1 DSNNLSQV
9 CVDFSVRDGDRIN
22 HRDAHGL
29 RILFMT
35 TNSPSEKRLED
46 LRGQG
51 WKEGVVPGKGV
62 DVAGGPIPRKPGYYG
77 QPVVKPPV
85 WTWEVPLYF
94 FFGGL
99 AGMSAVITSAA
110 VIFHHVDLA
119 RAAMWL
125 AAIAGVVLSPVLLIM
140 DLGRPRLF
148 LNMLRVFKHRSAMS
162 MGAWILS
169 LFGACAVPGLIAL
182 ELHAHQTFTGPL
194 DQLLRLAAGLFI
206 FGSAIFGTLL
216 ATYTGVLIGAT
227 AIPAW
232 FSHRTLLPIHFG
244 TAGLGSA
251 AGLLELLGHR
261 IAALNFLG
269 YYAAGVES
277 ALLIWLSLDKQGAA
291 NRAIHEHGSGWLI
304 RIGEVLNGPLAI
316 VLRLFDLIPFSA
328 LSFLVGALVSR
339 FGWIWVGK
347 IPRSRELP
355 PHSIRRLRRNLGENE
370 VPAAMSH
377 REQAQRAKAVS
388 SPRARRGFSLPQSEV
403 AAANA
408 DGAWRAQSLHRFGRN
423 RCGTIQKRARR
434 IFPGA
439 ANLARTPS
447 EVVTAQ

>member
-1 DSNNLSQV
+1 
-9 CVDFSVRDGDRIN
+9 
-22 HRDAHGL
+22 
-29 RILFMT
+29 MT
-35 TNSPSEKRLED
+35 NEPESEKRLER
-46 LRGQG
+46 LREEA
-51 WKEGVVPGKGV
+51 WEKGVVPGKGV
-62 DVAGGPIPRKPGYYG
+62 DVSGGPIPKKPGYYG

-94 FFGGL
+94 FMGGI
-99 AGMSAVITSAA
+99 AGMSAVIASGAI
-110 VIFHHVDLA
+110 IFHHVDLA
-119 RAAMWL
+119 GAAMWL
-125 AAIAGVVLSPVLLIM
+125 AAIAGAVLSPVLLIM
-140 DLGRPRLF
+140 DLGRPHLF

-169 LFGACAVPGLIAL
+169 AFGACAVPGLLAL
-182 ELHAHQTFTGPL
+182 ELHAHQIFGGTL
-194 DQLLRLAAGLFI
+194 DQLLRLAASLFI

-316 VLRLFDLIPFSA
+316 VLRLFGLIPFAA
-328 LSFLVGALVSR
+328 LSFLIGALVSR

-347 IPRSRELP
+347 ISGSDPE
-355 PHSIRRLRRNLGENE
+355 
-370 VPAAMSH
+370 
-377 REQAQRAKAVS
+377 AVFAS
-388 SPRARRGFSLPQSEV
+388 Q
-403 AAANA
+403 
-408 DGAWRAQSLHRFGRN
+408 H
-423 RCGTIQKRARR
+423 
-434 IFPGA
+434 
-439 ANLARTPS
+439 
-447 EVVTAQ
+447 